1 MSAIDSR
8 CRVLLCS
15 HFRLIAEIT
24 KTLGLPQIPEDWGND
39 RALSFVRY
47 MWMYARMQLGSQTTS
62 RGPAPPTAVAASGK
76 TAFAALSA
84 SDVCKMQFQ
93 QEHMSTQVEDSPVIS
108 PDTAI
113 LVRSE
118 SGHNLQIPVW
128 GDDLLDEED
137 SWSDSDSFDR
147 SSISEVSINR
157 PTSVVVVEPERRNK
171 NLRWLRAHLQSLTEL
186 GSLVFNN
193 ADLWQLHQYFFS
205 PAYTVADEGEGAGSS
220 HLVDECHQSKEGEN
234 LNADTPTRLL
244 STITMQNRGN
254 ADAASTECVDSHVKS
269 VTSDVDSTSRS
280 KKRGVLE
287 ETLRGAEEPGAKR
300 AKNLRPRIAYFPR
313 IRVSGGVVSM
323 LIKCKI
329 SCSYMFSQEKLE
341 SLGTKPSVQTL
352 SLLRQLKYIESVKRQ
367 GKNVYTDESDD
378 VNQEGPHASDV
389 EMILLD
395 LL

>member
-1 MSAIDSR
+1 
-8 CRVLLCS
+8 
-15 HFRLIAEIT
+15 
-24 KTLGLPQIPEDWGND
+24 
-39 RALSFVRY
+39 
-47 MWMYARMQLGSQTTS
+47 MYTQMQLGSQSTS

-76 TAFAALSA
+76 AAFAALSA

-118 SGHNLQIPVW
+118 SGHNLQIPAW
-128 GDDLLDEED
+128 ADDLMDEED

-147 SSISEVSINR
+147 SSISEVSVTR
-157 PTSVVVVEPERRNK
+157 LSSVVTVEPERRNK
-171 NLRWLRAHLQSLTEL
+171 NLRWLRAHLQSLTEV

-205 PAYTVADEGEGAGSS
+205 PAYTVADDREWVGGSQVVDSRTLSAQS
-220 HLVDECHQSKEGEN
+220 H
-234 LNADTPTRLL
+234 
-244 STITMQNRGN
+244 GN
-254 ADAASTECVDSHVKS
+254 IDAASTACDDDRNVKS
-269 VTSDVDSTSRS
+269 VASSDIDSTNRS

-287 ETLRGAEEPGAKR
+287 ETLRGADEPSAKR

-323 LIKCKI
+323 LFKCQI
-329 SCSYMFSQEKLE
+329 SCSYLFAKERLE
-341 SLGTKPSVQTL
+341 SLGTKPSAQTL
-352 SLLRQLKYIESVKRQ
+352 SLLRQLKYIESVMLQ
-367 GKNVYTDESDD
+367 GKNVYTDESEK
-378 VNQEGPHASDV
+378 VNQEGPLASDV

>member
-93 QEHMSTQVEDSPVIS
+93 QEHMSTQVEDYPVIS

-205 PAYTVADEGEGAGSS
+205 PAYTVADEGEGVGSS

-313 IRVSGGVVSM
+313 IR
-323 LIKCKI
+323 
-329 SCSYMFSQEKLE
+329 EKLE

-352 SLLRQLKYIESVKRQ
+352 SLLRQLKYIESVMLQ